1 MAWSRPEI
9 ISGVTRGTK
18 EFFDKILDGV
28 GMALS
33 DVETVSLEQSEGRL
47 SEASLN
53 STYAPASRLSAVR
66 PASPVAGVPLSTEA
80 YATAVSS
87 ISMKTE
93 AGTSKVPHVA
103 GFDASELR
111 MTIHNWLFS
120 GSSAFTDQDGAA
132 PLPARAAFMVGGKT
146 YPVTFRG
153 SRDVTVDPGG
163 YITCDPLGVEVAKGE
178 TFYTLIYT
186 SSTSW
191 KPNRISYT
199 SSDSGGFVATT
210 DATASGST
218 IPADGASGLLAPAL
232 VTGVPAKVGQRTVA
246 IAGDSI
252 ASGAGDGYNGTAHP
266 VALGAPMRAGGGYLA
281 RALRGRTGTVQ
292 VAQPSDLAQNFR
304 KADKHFRRGTL
315 VSSAT
320 DAICEYGINDL
331 GASLGHAVVKQELV
345 NTWMVLARRGLRVW
359 QPTLTPY
366 STSSNGW
373 ITTAGQTPFSGAADR
388 VQVNDWIRDG
398 APITGSTPAAVG
410 ASGGSV
416 VRAGQPGHPLHSWW
430 EAADA
435 VESSRNSGRWMAPER
450 TIADGE
456 MTVGS
461 RVLTSATAAFTSAD
475 LYKPVTVAG
484 AGASGA
490 TLSGFIGAVLSATQV
505 NLSTAGNTAL
515 NAATAVTGAT
525 AGIGTPT
532 TDGVHPSAITHAIL
546 ATTVPVDAILAD

>member
-1 MAWSRPEI
+1 M
-9 ISGVTRGTK
+9 
-18 EFFDKILDGV
+18 
-28 GMALS
+28 
-33 DVETVSLEQSEGRL
+33 VSNPIVDELEGRVRAL
-47 SEASLN
+47 LGSKAQYDPVGKKVDPPELQAHLN
-53 STYAPASRLSAVR
+53 ATYASASRLGAVR

-132 PLPARAAFMVGGKT
+132 PLPARAAFMVGGKI

-505 NLSTAGNTAL
+505 NLSNSGNTAL
-515 NAATAVTGAT
+515 NAATAVTGTA